1 MTTRSGTAGS
11 MKLLI
16 LGGTR
21 FVGRHLVEA
30 ALAGRHEVT
39 LFHRGRHEA
48 AFSADVETLHGD
60 RGSDLSALQGR
71 RWDAVVDT
79 SGYVA
84 REVRASAEL
93 LADVVEHYT
102 FVSSISV
109 YADFSRIGMD
119 ESAPVAPPD
128 ATSTEMT
135 PEAYGA
141 MKVACEQTVL
151 AVFPGR
157 SAIVRP
163 GLIVGPYDY
172 LDRFPYWCRRIAAG
186 GEVLA
191 PGDPERPV
199 QLIDARDLGQWML
212 RLAEERRPGI
222 FDATGP
228 AEPLTMRELLEGIRA
243 GVGSDARF
251 TWVPDE
257 FLLAE
262 GVGEW
267 EELPFWVTEP
277 RVGVL
282 AVDVSHAV
290 AAGLTFRPVSESARD
305 TLAWHVNASRE
316 PEWSSGLAPER
327 ERELLERWHARA

>member
-1 MTTRSGTAGS
+1 

-30 ALAGRHEVT
+30 ALARGHEIT

-48 AFSADVETLHGD
+48 HFSAEVEELHGD
-60 RGSDLSALQGR
+60 RRSDLSALQGR

-79 SGYVA
+79 SGYAA
-84 REVRASAEL
+84 RDVRASAEL
-93 LADVVEHYT
+93 LADAVEHYT

-109 YADFSRIGMD
+109 YAGFNRIGMD
-119 ESAPVAPPD
+119 ENAPVEPPD

-141 MKVACEQTVL
+141 MKVACEQ
-151 AVFPGR
+151 AVEAAFPEHC
-157 SAIVRP
+157 AIVRP

-172 LDRFPYWCRRIAAG
+172 MDRFPYWCRRIAAG

-191 PGDPERPV
+191 PGDPGRPV
-199 QLIDARDLGQWML
+199 QLIDVRDLAEWMV
-212 RLAEERRPGI
+212 RLAEQRRAGV
-222 FDATGP
+222 FNATGP

-243 GVGSDARF
+243 GVGGDARF

-257 FLLAE
+257 FLLTE

-267 EELPFWVTEP
+267 EEMPFWVSEKLI
-277 RVGVL
+277 GVL
-282 AVDVSHAV
+282 AVDVSRAV
-290 AAGLTFRPVSESARD
+290 AAGLAFRPVRESARD
-305 TLAWHVNASRE
+305 TRAWQRTSAAA
-316 PEWSSGLAPER
+316 PEVRSGLDPER
-327 ERELLERWHARA
+327 ERELLDRWHNRA